1 MTAQHLV
8 AGFLCVLGAIT
19 FTGILCWTLARE
31 DEAFEESLRAAQQTS
46 PPRPKAASEPVLS
59 RQTEATQA
67 RA

>member
-31 DEAFEESLRAAQQTS
+31 DEAFEESLRAAKQT
-46 PPRPKAASEPVLS
+46 PQPRPEPSSETVQS
-59 RQTEATQA
+59 RQTQATRA